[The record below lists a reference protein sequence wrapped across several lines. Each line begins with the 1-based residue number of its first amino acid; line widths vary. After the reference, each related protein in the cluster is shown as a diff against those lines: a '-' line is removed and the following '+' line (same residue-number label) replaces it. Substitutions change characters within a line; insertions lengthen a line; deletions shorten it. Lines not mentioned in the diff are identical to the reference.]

1 MVKYDLFR
9 GSSLNV
15 RAICLFVI
23 SSVVSS
29 SGNASPTSNEF
40 ISCKKMAVSVLEL
53 CLNDDDLKC
62 WSKSKSAYKSCHKK
76 VIENH
81 QLDYER
87 IKAENV
93 RQKQFKKQ

>member
-1 MVKYDLFR
+1 
-9 GSSLNV
+9 
-15 RAICLFVI
+15 
-23 SSVVSS
+23 
-29 SGNASPTSNEF
+29 
-40 ISCKKMAVSVLEL
+40 MAVSVLEL

-76 VIENH
+76 VIQNH